1 MDFQEI
7 KKLNSSDLHK
17 NLSELRQKVREL
29 RFSIANNQLKNMH
42 QFRQTKLTIAR
53 ILTVL
58 KQQET
63 TTAKAVDT
71 KSSQEDHKE

>member
-7 KKLNSSDLHK
+7 KKLSSGDLHK
-17 NLSELRQKVREL
+17 HLTELRQKVREL

-42 QFRQTKLTIAR
+42 EFRQTKLAIAR

-58 KQQET
+58 KQQEKT
-63 TTAKAVDT
+63 TVKAVET
-71 KSSQEDHKE
+71 KNSQEDHKE

>member
-7 KKLNSSDLHK
+7 KKLSSGDLHK
-17 NLSELRQKVREL
+17 KLTELRQKVREL

-42 QFRQTKLTIAR
+42 EFRQTKLAIAR

-58 KQQET
+58 KQQEKT
-63 TTAKAVDT
+63 PAPVVDV
-71 KSSQEDHKE
+71 KSNQEDHKE